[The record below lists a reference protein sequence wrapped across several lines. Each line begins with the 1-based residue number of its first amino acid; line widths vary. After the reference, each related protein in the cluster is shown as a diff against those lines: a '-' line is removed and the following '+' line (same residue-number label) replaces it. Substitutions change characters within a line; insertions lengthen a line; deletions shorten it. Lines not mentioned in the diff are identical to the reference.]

1 MATRTPRS
9 DVYPTGR
16 AKYAVQLITSTQILE
31 AFQNDPS
38 TRPGLTSLI
47 NRELPHRVLVRAED
61 ARGRALDAVYAFH
74 DNRGVPVRS
83 HSLRKDDEW
92 YLVYCFTGRGMA
104 EGFHL
109 LFGGQL
115 LNALK
120 PR

>member
-1 MATRTPRS
+1 MPASCMATRTARS
-9 DVYPTGR
+9 DVYPTSR
-16 AKYAVQLITSTQILE
+16 AKYV
-31 AFQNDPS
+31 
-38 TRPGLTSLI
+38 TRARGQASRSLI

-74 DNRGVPVRS
+74 DNREVPVRS

>member
-1 MATRTPRS
+1 MTRARGQAS
-9 DVYPTGR
+9 R
-16 AKYAVQLITSTQILE
+16 
-31 AFQNDPS
+31 
-38 TRPGLTSLI
+38 SLI

-104 EGFHL
+104 EEFHL

>member
-9 DVYPTGR
+9 DVYPASR
-16 AKYAVQLITSTQILE
+16 AKYV
-31 AFQNDPS
+31 
-38 TRPGLTSLI
+38 TRAPGQASRSLI

-61 ARGRALDAVYAFH
+61 VRGRALDAVYAFH
-74 DNRGVPVRS
+74 DNRGVTVRCC
-83 HSLRKDDEW
+83 HSFRKDDEW
-92 YLVYCFTGRGMA
+92 YSVYCFTGRGMA

-115 LNALK
+115 LNELK